1 MTTKLS
7 LSDIEYWQKK
17 WPKDEETEVAFEII
31 LIEDGDI
38 ETAFN
43 ELFKQKNVT
52 IQYGNQS
59 LWQVTITILRQEICN
74 KNDSLKS
81 EIQTLRKNPKETAII
96 TGIIVSIIERCQL
109 PLDTGLATMIV
120 LWILK
125 IGIDIFCDYTA
136 NNQ

>member
-1 MTTKLS
+1 MTTQLS
-7 LSDIEYWQKK
+7 LSDIEYWQEQ
-17 WPKDEETEVAFEII
+17 WPKDEATEAAFEMI
-31 LIEDGDI
+31 LTEDGDI

-43 ELFKQKNVT
+43 ELFKEKNGT

-59 LWQVTITILRQEICN
+59 LWKVTLNILRKEICN

-96 TGIIVSIIERCQL
+96 TGIIVSIIEKCQL

-125 IGIDIFCDYTA
+125 VGIDIFCDYTE

>member
-7 LSDIEYWQKK
+7 LSDIEYWQEQ
-17 WPKDEETEVAFEII
+17 WPKDEATEAAFEMIMT
-31 LIEDGDI
+31 EEGDI

-43 ELFKQKNVT
+43 ELFKEKNRT
-52 IQYGNQS
+52 MQYANQS
-59 LWQVTITILRQEICN
+59 LWQVVLKILRQEICN

-81 EIQTLRKNPKETAII
+81 EIKTLRKNPKETAII
-96 TGIIVSIIERCQL
+96 TGIIVSIIEKCQL

-125 IGIDIFCDYTA
+125 VGIDVFCEYTDTE
-136 NNQ
+136 

>member
-7 LSDIEYWQKK
+7 LSDIEYWQKQ
-17 WPKDEETEVAFEII
+17 WTKDEATETAFEMI
-31 LIEDGDI
+31 LTEDGDI

-43 ELFKQKNVT
+43 ELFKAKNGT
-52 IQYGNQS
+52 IQYGNKS
-59 LWQVTITILRQEICN
+59 LREVTLNVLRKEICN

-81 EIQTLRKNPKETAII
+81 EIKNLRKNPKETAII
-96 TGIIVSIIERCQL
+96 TGIIVSIIDKCQL

-125 IGIDIFCDYTA
+125 VGIDIFCDYTE
-136 NNQ
+136 NDQ